1 MSPCIVLFI
10 SIVFFSEYCI
20 NYITSLCGRKCRLT
34 GISGFLRQVHGPIH
48 LILSI
53 MASLPTVFPSART
66 TVTDLFFSPADC
78 LLSIVPIAAAEKR
91 TLSNLL
97 ESVLSKMLI
106 HRTCTGN
113 VPVYCPVCCQTIVFS
128 ICFLQKPLPYVIQ
141 SFYSF
146 MVRINS
152 TPYFLKT
159 SVLFLSQDFFIV
171 RKKPASGRIVCAD
184 DVSDH

>member
-1 MSPCIVLFI
+1 
-10 SIVFFSEYCI
+10 
-20 NYITSLCGRKCRLT
+20 
-34 GISGFLRQVHGPIH
+34 
-48 LILSI
+48 

-113 VPVYCPVCCQTIVFS
+113 VPCILSSLLSDDRLFNLLSTKTAS
-128 ICFLQKPLPYVIQ
+128 IRYSVLLQLHGQNQQYAI
-141 SFYSF
+141 
-146 MVRINS
+146 
-152 TPYFLKT
+152 FLKA

>member
-1 MSPCIVLFI
+1 MRQKMPAYWNFRISP
-10 SIVFFSEYCI
+10 
-20 NYITSLCGRKCRLT
+20 
-34 GISGFLRQVHGPIH
+34 SGSWPHLSDLKHHGLPSDS
-48 LILSI
+48 LSI
-53 MASLPTVFPSART
+53 SPHYCNRPV
-66 TVTDLFFSPADC
+66 FSPADC

-141 SFYSF
+141 SFCSF

-152 TPYFLKT
+152 TPYF
-159 SVLFLSQDFFIV
+159 
-171 RKKPASGRIVCAD
+171 
-184 DVSDH
+184 